1 MNGFIKKFNFWFLA
15 FIVIFFFS
23 FLLRFYNLNYSDYQ
37 GDEIKALFNVRNNKE
52 FYEFLFDQKKGP
64 NQFLLTS
71 ALRELSADYYNYFIV
86 RFPFALAGIL
96 SVLIFY
102 LVVKNYYQEKV
113 AVYSAIFFG
122 SSGFLVAFSRIVQ
135 YQSFVILLGLLSILC
150 GQIFDQTKKKIFLY
164 LGFISLALAI
174 LFHYDGIFFGVP
186 FAVLVFKNILEDR
199 KGLKSKVNYFLS
211 GLLFVGILASFYI
224 PFVLNL
230 DNATLSYFQERI
242 EGVGGEQK
250 TSSSLYNFN
259 LYQPYFSF
267 YIYLFFGIFGS
278 FVIFKNI
285 RKLEYISVLIWI
297 FIAFLFMEIL
307 IKSPGT
313 HIYTYLIPLMIV
325 CGLGIEKVFS
335 KITNKNFKII
345 FGLFLTTLTIHLY
358 LQSYV
363 LFVEN
368 SREYPWQD
376 KNYFYFDLKALTQE
390 DNKKYYLSLFG
401 FPYNRNWLEIKEYL
415 KNENASY
422 DSSEKSTIGN
432 FYLRNLKF
440 KNYGEIYVEIENP
453 QSFSRANRKE
463 LTPIK
468 IFNNPNG
475 TKSLIYQTK

>member
-1 MNGFIKKFNFWFLA
+1 MSNFTKKYNFWFLA
-15 FIVIFFFS
+15 FLGVFILSIF
-23 FLLRFYNLNYSDYQ
+23 LRFYNLSYSDYQ
-37 GDEIKALFNVRNNKE
+37 GDEIKALYNVRNNKE

-64 NQFLLTS
+64 NQFLVTS
-71 ALRELSADYYNYFIV
+71 ILREVSNDYYNYFIL
-86 RFPFALAGIL
+86 RLPFALAGIL

-102 LVVKNYYQEKV
+102 RVVKNYFQEKV
-113 AVYSAIFFG
+113 ALYATIFFG

-150 GQIFDQTKKKIFLY
+150 GQFFDQTKKKIFLY

-186 FAVLVFKNILEDR
+186 FAILIFKNILEDR

-250 TSSSLYNFN
+250 ISSSFYNFN

-267 YIYLFFGIFGS
+267 YIYLFFGIIGGL
-278 FVIFKNI
+278 VIFKNI

-325 CGLGIEKVFS
+325 CGLGIEKVYS
-335 KITNKNFKII
+335 LISNKNIKLIYGGI
-345 FGLFLTTLTIHLY
+345 LITLSVHLY
-358 LQSYV
+358 IQSFV

-368 SREYPWQD
+368 SKEYPWQD
-376 KNYFYFDLKALTQE
+376 KNYLYFDLKALTQE

-401 FPYNRNWLEIKEYL
+401 FPYNRNWLEIREFL
-415 KNENASY
+415 KNENATY

-440 KNYGEIYVEIENP
+440 KNYGDIYVEIENP

-468 IFNNPNG
+468 TFNNPNG